1 MHTPI
6 PKPGYGHAT
15 AKFAIDFGDCTAS
28 GYLFTNGIAPEGFV
42 IPGTAWTG
50 GEIAIAPAP
59 GGERAELF
67 PSGRARWLSAIR
79 DARVKAGYPAEFDS
93 GQVIVHA
100 NPGHGTGEAEAAFD
114 EPGTVLAALEDAMSA
129 AGWTLVTARPEIT
142 PPAAETAGDIPA
154 LLRQLARAIDDTLGT
169 ESA

>member
-1 MHTPI
+1 MHTSI

-67 PSGRARWLSAIR
+67 PSGRPGGCPRSATPGSR
-79 DARVKAGYPAEFDS
+79 PATRPSSTPVK
-93 GQVIVHA
+93 
-100 NPGHGTGEAEAAFD
+100 
-114 EPGTVLAALEDAMSA
+114 
-129 AGWTLVTARPEIT
+129 
-142 PPAAETAGDIPA
+142 
-154 LLRQLARAIDDTLGT
+154 
-169 ESA
+169 